1 MKICFATHDGV
12 TIAKGGVYVKIMEF
26 KKHYESRGIDV
37 ELFDIWNSVDR
48 LKDFDLVHLLPANL
62 ALFNLARNLK
72 FNNIKFVCEPVFFS
86 NHSTNFLKAISSVD
100 KLARKFAK
108 GVWFDYGFIRDICE
122 WSELVLPNTQT
133 EADKISK
140 GFGISES
147 KIKVIQNGVS
157 ERFLHG
163 DPDLFKKKYGLEK
176 FILNVGHVGPY
187 RKNMLRFIKAVNK
200 IDIPAV
206 IIGKISDA
214 GETAAVMKEAEKN
227 KNIHFISDIP
237 NDSPLL
243 ASAYAACDTFVLPSL
258 FETPGIAALEAAL
271 GGAKIVITK
280 YGGTKDYFE
289 NYAEYVDPYSI
300 ENIQTA
306 IEKSL
311 NNNKSSE
318 AKKYIQA
325 NFLWEQVAEKTLKT
339 YESLIKK

>member
-12 TIAKGGVYVKIMEF
+12 TIAKGGIYVKIMEF
-26 KKHYESRGIDV
+26 RKYYESRGIEV
-37 ELFDIWNSVDR
+37 ELFEIWNSVNR
-48 LKDFDLVHLLPANL
+48 LKDFNLVHLLPANL
-62 ALFNLARNLK
+62 AVYSLARNLK
-72 FNNIKFVCEPVFFS
+72 FNDIKFVCEPVFFS
-86 NHSTNFLKAISSVD
+86 NHSNQFLKTISAFD

-133 EADKISK
+133 EADRISK
-140 GFGISES
+140 GFGIQES
-147 KIKVIQNGVS
+147 KIRVIQNGVS

-163 DPDLFKKKYGLEK
+163 DPNLFKQKYGLDK
-176 FILNVGHVGPY
+176 FILNVGHIGPY
-187 RKNMLRFIKAVNK
+187 RKNMLRFIKAVEN
-200 IDIPAV
+200 IDIPTV
-206 IIGKISDA
+206 ILGRISDA
-214 GETAAVMKEAEKN
+214 GETAEVMKEAEKN
-227 KNIHFISDIP
+227 KKIHFISDIP

-289 NYAEYVDPYSI
+289 TYAEYVDPYSVESI
-300 ENIQTA
+300 RTT

-311 NNNKSSE
+311 NKSESGE
-318 AKKYIQA
+318 AKKYIQE
-325 NFLWEQVAEKTLKT
+325 NFLWEKVAEKTIKT
-339 YESLIKK
+339 YESLINK